1 MERFRSSS
9 LSLVVLWSFESF
21 SFLQTWI
28 HTVVLVLSCT
38 SYFGFVLLLS
48 GFCVTC
54 SPPVNPLGIELLQM
68 SHSLFYITCVLT
80 TVAALLPRY
89 AHTHTHTHCKNSC
102 TGSVFPLG
110 ALHNSLIIKSF
121 TLMTPGGANVV
132 ITDTAIHWICF
143 VTPVV
148 SIFQLNNVSEW
159 TQTQDSQAGWGCLL
173 WRQDEQDMRRLADW
187 MHTDRGEHKKTGRT
201 WKINRDKV
209 QTENTESPAQ
219 ETWHHFH
226 C

>member
-1 MERFRSSS
+1 MDSYGRVGAQLHFLFWFCTAPQWLLCDLQPPCQPSGDWVTPNVP
-9 LSLVVLWSFESF
+9 L
-21 SFLQTWI
+21 SFL
-28 HTVVLVLSCT
+28 HHMCSHYCG
-38 SYFGFVLLLS
+38 SS
-48 GFCVTC
+48 VTQ
-54 SPPVNPLGIELLQM
+54 VR
-68 SHSLFYITCVLT
+68 
-80 TVAALLPRY
+80 A
-89 AHTHTHTHCKNSC
+89 HTHTHCKNSC